1 MPLPVQLKEVIE
13 ALEPFNDEWHA
24 YINRETGEV
33 VAFSDE
39 QAMMAAG
46 DEEDLPDWFAEFA
59 PKVRGVGSSETYS
72 ELPGRYAFH
81 EYSVMERFASE
92 RADVNQRERL
102 LGAIQG
108 RGAFGRF
115 KRLLWQEGIEDQWFA
130 YRDEAIRVL
139 AVEFLEAEGIPF
151 EPLPER

>member
-1 MPLPVQLKEVIE
+1 MPPPVQLKEVIE
-13 ALEPFNDEWHA
+13 AMEPFNDEWHA

-46 DEEDLPDWFAEFA
+46 DEKDLPEWFAEFA
-59 PKVRGVGSSETYS
+59 PKVREAGSSEAYI
-72 ELPGRYAFH
+72 ELPGRYDLH

-102 LGAIQG
+102 LRAIQG

-115 KRLLWQEGIEDQWFA
+115 KRILEDEGIEDQWFA
-130 YRDEAIRVL
+130 CRDEAIKVL
-139 AVEFLEAEGIPF
+139 AAEFLEAEGIPY
-151 EPLPER
+151 EPLSER